1 MKIALTWSH
10 LVRNDIRSYIET
22 IGKEKNV
29 ILIAMDLSQKKR
41 YKGEIKNW
49 PMLSNGYKRGKKEV
63 MVTSLKCDKKNWDKV
78 ALLHYIQHRWS
89 DR

>member
-41 YKGEIKNW
+41 YKGEIKTGQCY
-49 PMLSNGYKRGKKEV
+49 PMGTRGGKRKLW
-63 MVTSLKCDKKNWDKV
+63 SLV
-78 ALLHYIQHRWS
+78 
-89 DR
+89 